1 MDYKQKIIDELTVIL
16 EREKQNGNTF
26 KIRAYQRV
34 IPQLRALHY
43 IKSLDDIKN
52 VDGIGKGIKDRI
64 KEILETGQLNSAEE
78 AKKDPK
84 TTIIKEFMNIYG
96 IGTVKSKNLYEVE
109 KVTSIEELREKA
121 DKLLNE
127 KQKIGL
133 KYYEDLLERIPRK
146 EMLYHEKVIKKIV
159 ATISRNKFVATIVGS
174 FRREKPDSGDID
186 VLLSYPETEAEKP
199 FSKTEAEKPF
209 SKTEAEKPFSKTEA
223 ESIFKQIVDEMVKL
237 NYITDILAL
246 GSKKCLA
253 ICRKENEKTRRLDLL
268 LTPPDEYPYAILY
281 FTGSDKFNIQMRRK
295 ALELGYSLSE
305 HGLIPMRENVEVP
318 DDLKT
323 EKEVFKF
330 LKMDYL
336 EPKDR

>member
-96 IGTVKSKNLYEVE
+96 IGTVKAKNLYEVE

-186 VLLSYPETEAEKP
+186 VLLSYPETEAE
-199 FSKTEAEKPF
+199 AEKPF
-209 SKTEAEKPFSKTEA
+209 SKAEKPFSKAEA

-253 ICRKENEKTRRLDLL
+253 ICRKENEKARRLDLL

>member
-209 SKTEAEKPFSKTEA
+209 SKTEAE
-223 ESIFKQIVDEMVKL
+223 SIFKQIVDEMVKL

>member
-199 FSKTEAEKPF
+199 FSKTEAE
-209 SKTEAEKPFSKTEA
+209 
-223 ESIFKQIVDEMVKL
+223 SIFKQIVDEMVKL